1 MIDGKT
7 SSAFSGMS
15 IPPDNSKSSFVTKD
29 AIETFNKLYYGSPRI
44 FVEKIINKNLS

>member
-7 SSAFSGMS
+7 SNAFSGMG
-15 IPPDNSKSSFVTKD
+15 IPPKTSKFPIATKE

-44 FVEKIINKNLS
+44 LVEKTINKNWA